1 MKPGYRRCCG
11 IDVHRDQVTV
21 TVLPPVGRT
30 DVRIKKQEFR
40 TFTRNLRRLRAWLLA
55 CRVTEVAMESTGQY
69 WMPVWNMLEGAIPK
83 MLLLNPLHVKALE
96 GKKTDAIDSERIGTL
111 LQNHELRGSFVPPRE
126 IRELRELLRQRVHLL
141 QEVNRVKNRAEGVCQ
156 SGNVKISSV
165 ASNVFGMSGRQMLE
179 GVVEGKRSAA
189 WMADYSRTRLRSRK
203 AELELALEGTF
214 TEHQRSLLAAH
225 LRHLRWLEEEVAR
238 VEQAVKQHM
247 EPYEVQREK
256 LDAIP
261 GVDSLTAWTIL
272 AELGPDAS
280 AFADDKHA
288 ASWAGLCPGNHES
301 GGKRQSG
308 RTGHGN
314 RYIRRALCQAARAAA
329 RSKGTYPAAL
339 YRRMLPRMGDQAAII
354 AVAHWMLVV
363 AYHILRD
370 SSEYYELG
378 GNYFDELNKPKV
390 VRRLVERL
398 HRLGYRTELT
408 ELGAEAPAPIST
420 QVKALLTEIIE
431 KKGSPAG

>member
-1 MKPGYRRCCG
+1 MEPGYRRCCG
-11 IDVHRDQVTV
+11 IDVHRDKLTV

-30 DVRIKKQEFR
+30 DVQIKKQEFR
-40 TFTRNLRRLRAWLLA
+40 TFTRNLRRLRAWLRA

-69 WMPVWNMLEGAIPK
+69 WMPVWNMLEGAVPK

-111 LQNHELRGSFVPPRE
+111 LQNHELHGSFVPSRE
-126 IRELRELLRQRVHLL
+126 VRELRELLRRRVHLI
-141 QEVNRVKNRAEGVCQ
+141 EEMNRVKNRAEGVCQ

-165 ASNVFGMSGRQMLE
+165 ATNLFGMSGRLMLE
-179 GVVEGKRSAA
+179 GIVEGKRSAA
-189 WMADYSRTRLRSRK
+189 WMADYACTRLRSRK

-214 TEHQRSLLAAH
+214 TEHQRSLLSAH
-225 LRHLRWLEEEVAR
+225 LRHLKWLEEEVAV
-238 VEQAVKQHM
+238 VEQEVKQRM
-247 EPYEVQREK
+247 ETYKAQRER

-280 AFADDKHA
+280 AFADDRHA

-354 AVAHWMLVV
+354 AVAHWLLVV
-363 AYHILRD
+363 SYHILRD

-378 GNYFDELNKPKV
+378 GNYFDQLNKPKV

-398 HRLGYRTELT
+398 HRLGYRTELI
-408 ELGAEAPAPIST
+408 ELGAEAPAESSGKGEA
-420 QVKALLTEIIE
+420 VLTETIANTSTI
-431 KKGSPAG
+431 AG

>member
-21 TVLPPVGRT
+21 TVLAPVGRT
-30 DVRIKKQEFR
+30 DVKVKKQEFR

-55 CRVTEVAMESTGQY
+55 CQVTEVAMESTGQY
-69 WMPVWNMLEGAIPK
+69 WLPVWNILEGAVPK

-96 GKKTDAIDSERIGTL
+96 CKKTDAIDSERIAML
-111 LQNHELRGSFVPPRE
+111 LQNHELRGSFVPSRE
-126 IRELRELLRQRVHLL
+126 VRELRELLRRRVHLL
-141 QEVNRVKNRAEGVCQ
+141 QEINRVKNRAEGVCQ
-156 SGNVKISSV
+156 SGNIKLSSV
-165 ASNVFGMSGRQMLE
+165 ATNIFGMSGRLMLE
-179 GVVEGKRSAA
+179 GIVEGQRSAG
-189 WMADYSRTRLRSRK
+189 WMADYAHTRLRSRK
-203 AELELALEGTF
+203 VELELALEGSF

-225 LRHLRWLEEEVAR
+225 LRHLKWLEEEVAA
-238 VEQAVKQHM
+238 VEQELAQRM
-247 EPYEVQREK
+247 EPYQTQLQR

-261 GVDSLTAWTIL
+261 GVDALTAWTMV

-301 GGKRQSG
+301 GGKRKSG

-314 RYIRRALCQAARAAA
+314 RYLRRALCQAARAAA
-329 RSKGTYPAAL
+329 RTKGSYAAAL
-339 YRRMLPRMGDQAAII
+339 YRRMLPGMGDQAAII

-363 AYHILRD
+363 SYHILHD
-370 SSEYYELG
+370 ASEYYELG

-390 VRRLVERL
+390 VQRIVERL
-398 HRLGYRTELT
+398 RRLGYRAELT
-408 ELGAEAPAPIST
+408 EVGAEAPVKGCRKAQAVLT
-420 QVKALLTEIIE
+420 QVTGKR
-431 KKGSPAG
+431 GVPAG

>member
-1 MKPGYRRCCG
+1 MQPGYRRCCG
-11 IDVHRDQVTV
+11 IDVHRDKLTV
-21 TVLPPVGRT
+21 TVLPPVGRA
-30 DVRIKKQEFR
+30 DVKIKKQEFR
-40 TFTRNLRRLRAWLLA
+40 TFTRNLKRLRAWLLA

-69 WMPVWNMLEGAIPK
+69 WQPVWNILEGATSK

-96 GKKTDAIDSERIGTL
+96 GQKTDAIDSERIGTL

-126 IRELRELLRQRVHLL
+126 IRELRELLRQRVHML
-141 QEVNRVKNRAEGVCQ
+141 EEINRVKNRAEGVCQ

-165 ASNVFGMSGRQMLE
+165 ATNVFGMSGRQMLE
-179 GVVEGKRSAA
+179 GIIEGQRSAA
-189 WMADYSRTRLRSRK
+189 WIADYARSRLRSRK

-214 TEHQRSLLAAH
+214 TPHQRSLLAAH
-225 LRHLRWLEEEVAR
+225 LRHLRWLEEEVT
-238 VEQAVKQHM
+238 VIEGEVKQRM
-247 EPYEVQREK
+247 QSYESQQQR

-261 GVDSLTAWTIL
+261 GVDSLTSWTLI

-280 AFADDKHA
+280 AFPDDKHA
-288 ASWAGLCPGNHES
+288 ASWVGICPGNHES

-314 RYIRRALCQAARAAA
+314 RYLRRVLCQAARAAA

-354 AVAHWMLVV
+354 AVAHWLLVV
-363 AYHILRD
+363 AFHILKD

-378 GNYFDELNKPKV
+378 GNYFDQLNKPKV

-408 ELGAEAPAPIST
+408 ELGAEAPAPVST
-420 QVKALLTEIIE
+420 
-431 KKGSPAG
+431 